1 VHDLENGGKTVG
13 NFILR
18 VLINAV
24 GIAITAS
31 ILPGITVADNDLG
44 TLLIIGLVFGIV
56 NALVKPILV
65 LLTCPFVIA
74 TLGLF
79 LLVINGLMLLLTEAL
94 IPERLQIDGLGWAI
108 LGGIVMGLIGMI
120 LESIFK
126 PKDDKRDK
134 EVVVIERR

>member
-1 VHDLENGGKTVG
+1 MG

-31 ILPGITVADNDLG
+31 ILPGITVANNDLG

-94 IPERLQIDGLGWAI
+94 RVAIGHDVHGLDTTIYGLMLVVFIIFMPNGI
-108 LGGIVMGLIGMI
+108 LGTAQEIWRRRGGI
-120 LESIFK
+120 
-126 PKDDKRDK
+126 RAA
-134 EVVVIERR
+134 ERRPA